1 MGPILEGVILT
12 AFFQASDSMASW
24 VRDHLGPGPDIDV
37 EEEVARM
44 KEETHKLFDNEIK
57 RFKTERQKEAYRKI
71 EAEVI
76 KKLDEFRKEPYNI
89 NKFSKH
95 LSKMIREMEEEFD
108 ADTIF
113 IVGQVGLRDN
123 LPGWWQHPNAR
134 TVLTHLDDKEG
145 REYIYKWH
153 KYFDETWEKKL
164 KEEKRYLEKQQR
176 KKQKR

>member
-12 AFFQASDSMASW
+12 AFFQATEGISNW
-24 VRDHLGPGPDIDV
+24 VRDHLGPGPNIDV
-37 EEEVARM
+37 EAEVARM

-57 RFKTERQKEAYRKI
+57 KFKTERQIEAYRKI

-76 KKLDEFRKEPYNI
+76 KKIDEFGKKPYNI
-89 NKFSKH
+89 NKFSRH
-95 LSKMIREMEEEFD
+95 LSKMIKEMQKEFD
-108 ADTIF
+108 ADTLF
-113 IVGQVGLRDN
+113 IVGQVGLKDN

-134 TVLTHLDDKEG
+134 TVLTYLDDKEG

-164 KEEKRYLEKQQR
+164 KEQNRNT
-176 KKQKR
+176 KK